1 MRDREPAEYSETQ
14 MILIPVIVEAVGAI
28 VFIACSMLLVV
39 LLSTA
44 GAPV

>member
-1 MRDREPAEYSETQ
+1 MRDREPTEYTETQ

-39 LLSTA
+39 VVSTS
-44 GAPV
+44 GTPI